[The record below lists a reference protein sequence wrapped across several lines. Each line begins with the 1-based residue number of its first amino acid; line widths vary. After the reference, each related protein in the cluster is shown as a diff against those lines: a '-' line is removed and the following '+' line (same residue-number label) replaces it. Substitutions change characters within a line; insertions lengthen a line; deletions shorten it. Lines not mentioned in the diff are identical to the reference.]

1 MTTLLVGRAPLTR
14 SRIASEGVLV
24 VAVVSGVILLCYDK
38 NLVGRGMMW
47 LAPGVAV
54 AAAYPKR
61 FVRARLSAA
70 LVVFVG
76 WLLLVSLLAGLPSG
90 TFMLLLLCGAI
101 AAGAAVGTFG
111 LDSVGRGLLA
121 ACGVLVTVSVVACLT
136 RWGRAIETDP
146 LYSGAWRGVFNQ
158 KNTLG
163 FTAALLLV
171 LTVAYFRR
179 LPRGLVYTLFVVGG
193 LALLGAR
200 SVSAIGAL
208 LYALVVVALLVA
220 ARRHGR
226 TVRSRHLFAI
236 LILIFVA
243 FVSVLPHVLGRFGRD
258 PTLTGRTVVWS
269 TLWKDARADMTFGHG
284 VGAYWFDGRSQASL
298 DSLEARLH
306 FRPGQ
311 AHNGALDAIL
321 DGGLPALVLLI
332 ALGIAVSRRALVA
345 YGAGCSW
352 PLLVLV
358 VAFMAT
364 TTERGLYSAPMLFV
378 VAAVVSAPSLTSL
391 PDA

>member
-1 MTTLLVGRAPLTR
+1 MSTLLVGRAPLTR
-14 SRIASEGVLV
+14 SRIASEGVGV
-24 VAVVSGVILLCYDK
+24 VAVVSSIVLLCYDQ

-47 LAPGVAV
+47 FAPVVAV

-61 FVRARLSAA
+61 VVHARLSAA
-70 LVVFVG
+70 LVAFVG
-76 WLLLVSLLAGLPSG
+76 WLLIVSLLAGLPSG
-90 TFMLLLLCGAI
+90 TFMLMLLCGAI

-136 RWGRAIETDP
+136 HWSRAIETDP
-146 LYSGAWRGVFNQ
+146 LYPGAWRGVFNQ

-171 LTVAYFRR
+171 LTVAYFHR
-179 LPRGLVYTLFVVGG
+179 LPRGLVYTLFAVGG
-193 LALLGAR
+193 LALLRAR

-208 LYALVVVALLVA
+208 LYALVVFAVLVA

-226 TVRSRHLFAI
+226 TLRSRHLVAL

-243 FVSVLPHVLGRFGRD
+243 FVAVLPHVLGRFGRD

-298 DSLEARLH
+298 DSIEERLH

-332 ALGIAVSRRALVA
+332 ALGIAVTRRAVVA

-358 VAFMAT
+358 LAFMAT
-364 TTERGLYSAPMLFV
+364 STERGLYSAPMLFV
-378 VAAVVSAPSLTSL
+378 VAAIVSAPSLTSL